1 MPAFGRKTERDY
13 GIEFAQSIN
22 ADEEVDIDKILTS
35 SISIPTDDYICMIR
49 DGIENPSA
57 RNYWEGFNSAV

>member
-1 MPAFGRKTERDY
+1 MKTERDY

-22 ADEEVDIDKILTS
+22 AEVEVDIDEMLNSTIA
-35 SISIPTDDYICMIR
+35 IPTDDYICMVR

-57 RNYWEGFNSAV
+57 RNYWEGYNSAV